1 MCLATTERKG
11 GEIKREREKERGRE
25 CTMSLRMTCAISFY
39 YGNSHTRVA
48 ELGGDTFTH
57 RRFHTETLFMHTH
70 TDAFPHR
77 DFYTEAFTHRRF
89 YTQQTLTQTPWN
101 TDAFTHRRFYTQ
113 TLLHTDAFTHKH
125 FYTQTLSH
133 TEAFTHRLLYTQT
146 LLHTAPL
153 APLLIVPL
161 GVRLPSPN
169 CDLWG
174 RAQLFRLSESG
185 PTKRSFC
192 GYNAFCEGACWSVHA
207 SILPWW
213 TEHLTKAIHAHTQ
226 GYTIG
231 QLRIRKLQCRIRKLA
246 CP

>member
-1 MCLATTERKG
+1 
-11 GEIKREREKERGRE
+11 
-25 CTMSLRMTCAISFY
+25 MSLRMTCAISFY

-70 TDAFPHR
+70 TQTHFH
-77 DFYTEAFTHRRF
+77 TETFTQRLLH
-89 YTQQTLTQTPWN
+89 
-101 TDAFTHRRFYTQ
+101 TDAFTHNRHLHRHLETQ
-113 TLLHTDAFTHKH
+113 TLLHTDAFTHRP
-125 FYTQTLSH
+125 F
-133 TEAFTHRLLYTQT
+133 YTQT

-192 GYNAFCEGACWSVHA
+192 GYNAFCEGAC
-207 SILPWW
+207 
-213 TEHLTKAIHAHTQ
+213 
-226 GYTIG
+226 
-231 QLRIRKLQCRIRKLA
+231 
-246 CP
+246 